1 MTNLTHPLT
10 IDLGELFLDTDGEY
24 DRDTGALVSISIHG
38 RDVDPEPLRVL
49 LAGLLGRELDELDGD
64 TLDRLLNEE
73 SENAACERADH
84 ARDLRMEEDDE

>member
-1 MTNLTHPLT
+1 MTLTHPLT
-10 IDLGELFLDTDGEY
+10 IELGEFYLDTDGEY
-24 DRDTGALVSISIHG
+24 DRDTGALVTIRIMG

-73 SENAACERADH
+73 SENAACDRADH
-84 ARDLRMEEDDE
+84 LRDLRREEG